1 MTKLER
7 RYLFGKKL
15 SALICLADA
24 HDIRVA
30 PFAIF
35 RTAEEQHKLFLEGK
49 SACDGYEKKSKHQ
62 GWLACDL
69 AILNDAGTDFLWV
82 DPRYDKL
89 GELAEKLGLTWGG
102 RWQTLGDIY
111 HVEYS
116 TDKETE

>member
-30 PFAIF
+30 PFAML
-35 RTAEEQHKLFLEGK
+35 RTAEEQHRLFLEGK
-49 SACDGYEKKSKHQ
+49 SACDGYIKKSAHQ
-62 GWLACDL
+62 SWLACDL
-69 AILNDAGTDFLWV
+69 AILNDDGTDFLWI
-82 DPRYDKL
+82 DTRYDKF

-102 RWQTLGDIY
+102 RWNTLGDIY
-111 HVEYS
+111 HVEF
-116 TDKETE
+116 KEPE